1 MGIIANWTAIS
12 NKGITVSNI
21 TDYTQCP
28 SKSDIIMNTT
38 AFIQNNSNYLIDQ
51 LVQLDDVLN
60 QSLLTL
66 VNYLAYGANKFEA
79 WDGDSPGTL
88 YELDGVYYADP
99 YGSIRAE
106 IGYYCTK
113 KGDLIPP
120 DYPDYPD
127 SEFIIIT

>member
-1 MGIIANWTAIS
+1 M
-12 NKGITVSNI
+12 
-21 TDYTQCP
+21 
-28 SKSDIIMNTT
+28 
-38 AFIQNNSNYLIDQ
+38 
-51 LVQLDDVLN
+51 
-60 QSLLTL
+60 
-66 VNYLAYGANKFEA
+66 
-79 WDGDSPGTL
+79 

-113 KGDLIPP
+113 QGNLIPP